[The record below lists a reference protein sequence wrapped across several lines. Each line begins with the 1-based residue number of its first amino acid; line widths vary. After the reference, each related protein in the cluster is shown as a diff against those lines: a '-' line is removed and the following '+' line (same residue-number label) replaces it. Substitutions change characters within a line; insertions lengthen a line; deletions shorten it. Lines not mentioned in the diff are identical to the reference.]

1 MRLKHVMQ
9 ITTVAAAAVGASAS
23 RTADNVTS
31 PPNTTI
37 AALASPLVSPPN
49 QVDGPLSPVTSGY
62 VENRIAVSFQPP
74 ELMSRQRAEQN
85 DLKAVFQALAMPPW
99 EGTIETGDGLDLLL
113 SRAGIDAQVRAEV
126 ALAMASEYNLRRLR
140 PGHRLNVNFRPD
152 GTPSVVTLTV
162 NDGVRIEVTLGSTIT
177 GKTVTPSASS
187 VERAGQLLV
196 NGSIYASL
204 DGAGVPAR
212 FAVDLAQ
219 ILGDT
224 VDFRKDLQ
232 GGENLKIL
240 WGQTILPDGSE
251 VGQPQ
256 LAYAA
261 LDRGDDRFEI
271 VWSQEDRGRANVYLN
286 GEILRTV
293 APPVEGARL
302 SSAFGQRKHP
312 IYGNMRMHTGVDY
325 AVAAG
330 TPIAATAS
338 GRVSFIGWRSG
349 YGRAIDIAHSSD
361 TMTRYAHLSAV
372 TEGLVI
378 GSHVLAGDVIG
389 QVGETG
395 TATAPNLHYEVRIDG
410 RPINPLA
417 MDIPTSVDNLDVT
430 DAMAMLEETRTRF
443 AAALSENI

>member
-1 MRLKHVMQ
+1 MLKTGSLFPFSLQ
-9 ITTVAAAAVGASAS
+9 NLCLAA
-23 RTADNVTS
+23 
-31 PPNTTI
+31 
-37 AALASPLVSPPN
+37 
-49 QVDGPLSPVTSGY
+49 
-62 VENRIAVSFQPP
+62 
-74 ELMSRQRAEQN
+74 
-85 DLKAVFQALAMPPW
+85 
-99 EGTIETGDGLDLLL
+99 
-113 SRAGIDAQVRAEV
+113 
-126 ALAMASEYNLRRLR
+126 EYNLRRLR